1 MAMVSFLMLKTVCT
15 FVPLQLHNIS
25 VYFPIGIKYAPQR
38 LFLLFNKH
46 RHENAI
52 AILMQKVCRVS
63 FIAVCWRNKGTFT
76 KIAWQRD
83 SLIWTVGA
91 GHGSLCSNSKNWL
104 LTAEYWMRI
113 KGENVNNHD
122 NVWKKGLIKY

>member
-1 MAMVSFLMLKTVCT
+1 MTFISAWVVRIKFLVLKVVRALEERTIYHLEQPIDGNSLVLNVENCT

-25 VYFPIGIKYAPQR
+25 VYFPIGIKYAPLR

-83 SLIWTVGA
+83 SLI
-91 GHGSLCSNSKNWL
+91 
-104 LTAEYWMRI
+104 
-113 KGENVNNHD
+113 
-122 NVWKKGLIKY
+122 